1 MTNLL
6 HRFRAG
12 TGKLAWNHPGV
23 ANAPETI
30 IVSSPAFA
38 DGGPIP
44 DRHAGP
50 GVGDNVSPPLNWDN
64 IPSGT
69 RELVLLVEDPD
80 APLPRPFVHC
90 VVTDIGPETSG
101 VEAGALSR
109 PADRAQVS
117 FTVGKASIGKSGY
130 LGPAPIRGHGPHRY
144 IFQLF
149 ALDETV
155 DPARRRV
162 TKRRVL
168 EAIRGHVIARGRL
181 TGTYERV

>member
-12 TGKLAWNHPGV
+12 TGKLGWNHPSATNV
-23 ANAPETI
+23 PETI
-30 IVSSPAFA
+30 TVSSPAFSE
-38 DGGPIP
+38 GGPIP
-44 DRHAGP
+44 SRHAGT
-50 GVGDNVSPPLNWDN
+50 GVGDNISPPLNWDN
-64 IPSGT
+64 IPPGA

-90 VVTDIGPETSG
+90 VVTNIGTDTSG
-101 VEAGALSR
+101 IEAGALSV
-109 PADRAQVS
+109 PADGPQAP
-117 FTVGKASIGKSGY
+117 FTIGKASMGKTGY

-149 ALDETV
+149 ALDKTV
-155 DPARRRV
+155 DLARRRV

-168 EAIRGHVIARGRL
+168 KAISGHVIARGQL
-181 TGTYERV
+181 TGTYEQA